1 VKASNIALSLD
12 GSIVIDDMEHPMGS
26 TMWQIDGI
34 PFTPIE
40 ASISTCQC
48 REPTIVLLCKE
59 ESIVEICRRCNE
71 IRLYKEKGVE
81 INE

>member
-1 VKASNIALSLD
+1 MRADSVTLSLN

-40 ASISTCQC
+40 ASISVCQC
-48 REPTIVLLCKE
+48 QEPTIVLLCEE
-59 ESIVEICRRCNE
+59 ESIVEICKRCNE
-71 IRLYKEKGVE
+71 IRLYKMKGAE
-81 INE
+81 TNE